1 MSDKTRKRKSSS
13 RGDEQ
18 MNKSTRKKRKR
29 MRQVG
34 TSATSVQVS
43 QQALTR
49 QQQIASDVL
58 DEAVR
63 KTADGIRS
71 GSKALA
77 RVSQDPEVQ
86 KEFAKTVVKVGDAL
100 AAVAENSGEITAD
113 MVEKFGPA
121 FKQYVFAASDMIQ
134 DTIFDSAMGVVGT
147 IPVVGDVVA
156 TAGQVLK
163 SGNKNSWRSFFATVK
178 AIPDAV
184 NIAGKAVTDAEEN
197 VKVLRQTNQ
206 QFQKMANAINNITKA
221 DEMKTVAGTKG
232 KKKSKKLPR
241 ASANASANAAAAGGG
256 KTRKKRKKKRRKRRK
271 KSTKKK
277 ARKH

>member
-58 DEAVR
+58 DEAVG
-63 KTADGIRS
+63 KTADEIRS

-77 RVSQDPEVQ
+77 RVSQDPAVQ
-86 KEFAKTVVKVGDAL
+86 KEFAITVEKVGDAL
-100 AAVAENSGEITAD
+100 AAVAENSGKITAE
-113 MVEKFGPA
+113 MVKKFSPA
-121 FKQYVFAASDMIQ
+121 FKQYVFAASDMVNETVF
-134 DTIFDSAMGVVGT
+134 DTAMGAVGA
-147 IPVVGDVVA
+147 IPIVGDVVA

-184 NIAGKAVTDAEEN
+184 NIAGQAVTDAEEN

-256 KTRKKRKKKRRKRRK
+256 KTRKKRKKKRRKKR
-271 KSTKKK
+271 TKKK

>member
-1 MSDKTRKRKSSS
+1 MPNQTRKRSNSL
-13 RGDEQ
+13 RGEQ
-18 MNKSTRKKRKR
+18 TNQPTRKKRKR
-29 MRQVG
+29 MQPG
-34 TSATSVQVS
+34 QPTNTTTSVQVS

-49 QQQIASDVL
+49 QQQIANDVL

-77 RVSQDPEVQ
+77 RVSQDPAVQ
-86 KEFAKTVVKVGDAL
+86 EEFAITVEKVGDAL

-121 FKQYVFAASDMIQ
+121 FKQYMFAASDMVQ
-134 DTIFDSAMGVVGT
+134 DTVFDVGMGAMGT
-147 IPVVGDVVA
+147 IPIVGDVLS
-156 TAGQVLK
+156 TAGQIFK
-163 SGNKNSWRSFFATVK
+163 SGNKNSWVSFWASLRALPGLLSVVERAT
-178 AIPDAV
+178 
-184 NIAGKAVTDAEEN
+184 
-197 VKVLRQTNQ
+197 TN
-206 QFQKMANAINNITKA
+206 
-221 DEMKTVAGTKG
+221 
-232 KKKSKKLPR
+232 
-241 ASANASANAAAAGGG
+241 ASANAQTVRETNAQLQKMTNAFNNVAKAVEMESAAGAKGKRTASAAAAGGG

>member
-1 MSDKTRKRKSSS
+1 MPNQTRKRSNSL
-13 RGDEQ
+13 RGEQ
-18 MNKSTRKKRKR
+18 TNQPTRKKRKR

-58 DEAVR
+58 DEAVG
-63 KTADGIRS
+63 KTADEIRS

-77 RVSQDPEVQ
+77 RVSQDPAVQ
-86 KEFAKTVVKVGDAL
+86 KEFAITVEKVGDAL
-100 AAVAENSGEITAD
+100 AAVAENSGKITAE
-113 MVEKFGPA
+113 MVKKFSPA
-121 FKQYVFAASDMIQ
+121 FKQYVFAASDMVNETVF
-134 DTIFDSAMGVVGT
+134 DTAMGAVGA
-147 IPVVGDVVA
+147 IPIVGDVVA

-163 SGNKNSWRSFFATVK
+163 SGNKNSWRSFFATFK

-184 NIAGKAVTDAEEN
+184 NIAGQAVADAEEN

-241 ASANASANAAAAGGG
+241 ASADASANAAAAGGG
-256 KTRKKRKKKRRKRRK
+256 KTRKKRKKKRRKKR
-271 KSTKKK
+271 TKKK

>member
-58 DEAVR
+58 DEAVG
-63 KTADGIRS
+63 KTADEIRS

-77 RVSQDPEVQ
+77 RVSQDPAVQ
-86 KEFAKTVVKVGDAL
+86 KEFAITVEKVGDAL
-100 AAVAENSGEITAD
+100 AAVAENSGKITAE
-113 MVEKFGPA
+113 MVKKFSPA
-121 FKQYVFAASDMIQ
+121 FKQYVFAASDMVNETVF
-134 DTIFDSAMGVVGT
+134 DTAMGAVGA
-147 IPVVGDVVA
+147 IPIVGDVVA

-163 SGNKNSWRSFFATVK
+163 SGNKNSWRSFFATFK

-184 NIAGKAVTDAEEN
+184 NIAGQAVADAEEN

-241 ASANASANAAAAGGG
+241 ASANAAAAGGG
-256 KTRKKRKKKRRKRRK
+256 KTRKKRKKKRRKKR
-271 KSTKKK
+271 TKKK

>member
-1 MSDKTRKRKSSS
+1 MVN
-13 RGDEQ
+13 E
-18 MNKSTRKKRKR
+18 
-29 MRQVG
+29 
-34 TSATSVQVS
+34 
-43 QQALTR
+43 
-49 QQQIASDVL
+49 
-58 DEAVR
+58 
-63 KTADGIRS
+63 
-71 GSKALA
+71 
-77 RVSQDPEVQ
+77 
-86 KEFAKTVVKVGDAL
+86 TV
-100 AAVAENSGEITAD
+100 
-113 MVEKFGPA
+113 F
-121 FKQYVFAASDMIQ
+121 
-134 DTIFDSAMGVVGT
+134 DTAMGAVGA
-147 IPVVGDVVA
+147 IPIVGDVVA

-163 SGNKNSWRSFFATVK
+163 SGNKNSWRSFFATFK

-184 NIAGKAVTDAEEN
+184 NIAGQAVADAEEN

-241 ASANASANAAAAGGG
+241 TPANSQDAPAIASANASANRTANAAAAGGG

>member
-58 DEAVR
+58 DEAVG
-63 KTADGIRS
+63 KTADEIRS

-77 RVSQDPEVQ
+77 RVSQDPAVQ
-86 KEFAKTVVKVGDAL
+86 KEFAITVEKVGDAL
-100 AAVAENSGEITAD
+100 AAVAENSGKITAE
-113 MVEKFGPA
+113 MVKKFSPA
-121 FKQYVFAASDMIQ
+121 FKQYVFAASDMVNETVF
-134 DTIFDSAMGVVGT
+134 DTAMGAVGA
-147 IPVVGDVVA
+147 IPIVGDVVA

-163 SGNKNSWRSFFATVK
+163 SGNKNSWRSFFATFK

-184 NIAGKAVTDAEEN
+184 NIAGQAVADAEEN

-221 DEMKTVAGTKG
+221 DDMKTVAGTKG

-241 ASANASANAAAAGGG
+241 ASANAAAAGGG

>member
-1 MSDKTRKRKSSS
+1 MPNQTRKRSNSL
-13 RGDEQ
+13 RGEQ
-18 MNKSTRKKRKR
+18 TNQPTRKKRKR
-29 MRQVG
+29 MQPG
-34 TSATSVQVS
+34 QPTNTTTSVQVS

-49 QQQIASDVL
+49 QQQIANDVL

-77 RVSQDPEVQ
+77 RVSQDPAVQ
-86 KEFAKTVVKVGDAL
+86 EEFAITVEKVGDAL
-100 AAVAENSGEITAD
+100 AAVAENSGKITAE
-113 MVEKFGPA
+113 MVKKFSPA
-121 FKQYVFAASDMIQ
+121 FKQYVFAASDMVNETVF
-134 DTIFDSAMGVVGT
+134 DTAMGAVGA
-147 IPVVGDVVA
+147 IPIVGDVVA

-184 NIAGKAVTDAEEN
+184 NIAGQAVTDAEEN

-256 KTRKKRKKKRRKRRK
+256 KTRKKRKKKRRKKR
-271 KSTKKK
+271 TKKK

>member
-58 DEAVR
+58 DEAVG
-63 KTADGIRS
+63 KTADEIRS

-77 RVSQDPEVQ
+77 RVSQDPAVQ
-86 KEFAKTVVKVGDAL
+86 KEFAITVEKVGDAL
-100 AAVAENSGEITAD
+100 AAVAENSGKITAE
-113 MVEKFGPA
+113 MVKKFSPA
-121 FKQYVFAASDMIQ
+121 FKQYVFAASDMVNETVF
-134 DTIFDSAMGVVGT
+134 DTAMGAVGA
-147 IPVVGDVVA
+147 IPIVGDVVA

-163 SGNKNSWRSFFATVK
+163 SGNKNSWRSFFGTVK

-206 QFQKMANAINNITKA
+206 QFQKMTNAFNNVAKA
-221 DEMKTVAGTKG
+221 VEMETAGAKG
-232 KKKSKKLPR
+232 KKESKKLQQT
-241 ASANASANAAAAGGG
+241 AAPAAPTAPDNLQMRGG
-256 KTRKKRKKKRRKRRK
+256 KTRKKRRKRRK
-271 KSTKKK
+271 KRTKKK

>member
-58 DEAVR
+58 DEAVG
-63 KTADGIRS
+63 KTADEIRS

-77 RVSQDPEVQ
+77 RVSQDPAVQ
-86 KEFAKTVVKVGDAL
+86 KEFAITVEKVGDAL
-100 AAVAENSGEITAD
+100 AAVAENSGKITAE
-113 MVEKFGPA
+113 MVKKFSPA
-121 FKQYVFAASDMIQ
+121 FKQYVFAASDMVNETVF
-134 DTIFDSAMGVVGT
+134 DTAMGAVGA
-147 IPVVGDVVA
+147 IPIVGDVVA

-221 DEMKTVAGTKG
+221 DEIKTVAGTKG

-256 KTRKKRKKKRRKRRK
+256 KTRKKRKKKRRKKR
-271 KSTKKK
+271 TKKK

>member
-58 DEAVR
+58 DEAVG
-63 KTADGIRS
+63 KTADEIRS

-77 RVSQDPEVQ
+77 RVSQDPAVQ
-86 KEFAKTVVKVGDAL
+86 KEFAITVEKVGDAL
-100 AAVAENSGEITAD
+100 AAVAENSGKITAE
-113 MVEKFGPA
+113 MVKKFSPA
-121 FKQYVFAASDMIQ
+121 FKQYVFAASDMVNETVF
-134 DTIFDSAMGVVGT
+134 DTAMGAVGA
-147 IPVVGDVVA
+147 IPIVGDVVA

-163 SGNKNSWRSFFATVK
+163 SGNKNSWRSFFATFK

-184 NIAGKAVTDAEEN
+184 NIAGQAVADAEEN

-241 ASANASANAAAAGGG
+241 ASADASANAAAAGGG
-256 KTRKKRKKKRRKRRK
+256 KTRKKRKKKRRKKR
-271 KSTKKK
+271 TKKK

>member
-58 DEAVR
+58 DEAVG
-63 KTADGIRS
+63 KTADEIRS

-77 RVSQDPEVQ
+77 RVSQDPAVQ
-86 KEFAKTVVKVGDAL
+86 KEFAITVEKVGDAL
-100 AAVAENSGEITAD
+100 AAVAENSGKITAE
-113 MVEKFGPA
+113 MVKKFSPA
-121 FKQYVFAASDMIQ
+121 FKQYVFAASDMVNETVF
-134 DTIFDSAMGVVGT
+134 DTAMGAVGA
-147 IPVVGDVVA
+147 IPIVGDVVA

-163 SGNKNSWRSFFATVK
+163 SGNKNSWRSFFATFK

-184 NIAGKAVTDAEEN
+184 NIAGQAVADAEEN

-206 QFQKMANAINNITKA
+206 QSQKMANAINNITKA

-241 ASANASANAAAAGGG
+241 ASAWVRHTSKLA
-256 KTRKKRKKKRRKRRK
+256 
-271 KSTKKK
+271 
-277 ARKH
+277 

>member
-58 DEAVR
+58 DEAVG
-63 KTADGIRS
+63 KTADEIRS

-77 RVSQDPEVQ
+77 RVSQDPAVQ
-86 KEFAKTVVKVGDAL
+86 KEFAITVEKVGDAL
-100 AAVAENSGEITAD
+100 AAVAENSGKITAE
-113 MVEKFGPA
+113 MVKKFSPA
-121 FKQYVFAASDMIQ
+121 FKQYVFAASDMVNETVF
-134 DTIFDSAMGVVGT
+134 DTAMGAVGA
-147 IPVVGDVVA
+147 IPIVGDVVA

-163 SGNKNSWRSFFATVK
+163 SGNKNSWRSFFATFK

-184 NIAGKAVTDAEEN
+184 NIAGQAVADAEEN

-256 KTRKKRKKKRRKRRK
+256 KTRKKRKKKRRKKR
-271 KSTKKK
+271 TKKK